1 MTKSC
6 NTKNFIADSYS
17 SNATLRANKYKEK
30 NKHSYISLWSDFSIV
45 RMSTKFRRVTATAEV
60 QHFISSPDT
69 SIGCS
74 LSNVMWPKLNAS
86 ICFSSTFYIS
96 INARANI
103 YNIQFKI

>member
-1 MTKSC
+1 MLHLEQI
-6 NTKNFIADSYS
+6 NI
-17 SNATLRANKYKEK
+17 RK

-45 RMSTKFRRVTATAEV
+45 RMSTKFRRVTATAE
-60 QHFISSPDT
+60 FNILSPVRILQLDVPVK
-69 SIGCS
+69 C
-74 LSNVMWPKLNAS
+74 NVVKLNAS

>member
-45 RMSTKFRRVTATAEV
+45 RMSTKFRRVTATAE
-60 QHFISSPDT
+60 FNILSPVRILQLDVH
-69 SIGCS
+69 CQ
-74 LSNVMWPKLNAS
+74 M
-86 ICFSSTFYIS
+86 
-96 INARANI
+96 
-103 YNIQFKI
+103 